1 MATNNKMMSKKFSGI
16 IFPAN
21 GCCSKRETAEL
32 KEVYGEPRISFGNIG
47 EANNCRTCFDKRKMR
62 YGIEYRIET
71 DTTDI
76 DQRKMKD
83 VHWVLFRDFR
93 PEIQEIVKG
102 HLGLIKKKDKTEE
115 DWEQLVKIW
124 GEIVAESV
132 STVSHFHRYYLRDF
146 SRGVTNM
153 VIELN
158 TAETLAEF
166 DERKSRNAISVKPK
180 KMRRTIDNQSTSVK
194 EGKIETSL
202 TVVKAEPSRDQQV
215 AESEAFDSSSEEIPV
230 DENSLEE
237 AANS

>member
-1 MATNNKMMSKKFSGI
+1 MNKAQTKSPKFSGI
-16 IFPAN
+16 MFPAN
-21 GCCSKRETAEL
+21 GCLTK
-32 KEVYGEPRISFGNIG
+32 KEITEMEQIYGKPRISFGNIG
-47 EANNCRTCFDKRKMR
+47 EANGCRTCFDKRKMR

-71 DTTDI
+71 DTKDI
-76 DQRKMKD
+76 DQRQLKD
-83 VHWVLFRDFR
+83 AHWVLFRDFR
-93 PEIQEIVKG
+93 PEIQEVVKEN
-102 HLGLIKKKDKTEE
+102 LGLIKKKDKTEE
-115 DWEQLVKIW
+115 DWEQLGKIW

-158 TAETLAEF
+158 VPETLAQF

-180 KMRRTIDNQSTSVK
+180 KMRRSVENQATSVK

>member
-16 IFPAN
+16 MFPAN
-21 GCCSKRETAEL
+21 GFCSKRETAEL
-32 KEVYGEPRISFGNIG
+32 KEMYGEPRISFGNIG
-47 EANNCRTCFDKRKMR
+47 EANDCRTCFDKRKMR

-71 DTTDI
+71 DTKDI
-76 DQRKMKD
+76 DQRQLKD
-83 VHWVLFRDFR
+83 AHWVLFRDFR
-93 PEIQEIVKG
+93 PEIQEVVKEN
-102 HLGLIKKKDKTEE
+102 LGLIKKKDKTEE
-115 DWEQLVKIW
+115 DWEQLGNIW

-158 TAETLAEF
+158 TAETLSQF

-180 KMRRTIDNQSTSVK
+180 KMRRSVENQTTSVK

-202 TVVKAEPSRDQQV
+202 TIVNAKPSSDQQV
-215 AESEAFDSSSEEIPV
+215 AENEAFNSSSEEIPV
-230 DENSLEE
+230 DENNLEE